1 MRFYKCVLLSAFY
14 NSSKRSYLY
23 SQEIRIY
30 LFSDTVMEQDE
41 SNEPEI
47 PPQKQHSLSGM
58 GGKEN
63 TGKYDGFG
71 NSPIHKG
78 IYIRGVI

>member
-1 MRFYKCVLLSAFY
+1 MLFSAFY

>member
-1 MRFYKCVLLSAFY
+1 MLPSAFY
-14 NSSKRSYLY
+14 ISSKRSYLY

>member
-1 MRFYKCVLLSAFY
+1 
-14 NSSKRSYLY
+14 
-23 SQEIRIY
+23 
-30 LFSDTVMEQDE
+30 MEQDE

-78 IYIRGVI
+78 IYIRDVISPHV

>member
-1 MRFYKCVLLSAFY
+1 M
-14 NSSKRSYLY
+14 
-23 SQEIRIY
+23 
-30 LFSDTVMEQDE
+30 FSDTVMEQDE

-47 PPQKQHSLSGM
+47 PPQKQHNLSGM

-78 IYIRGVI
+78 MDIRGIV

>member
-1 MRFYKCVLLSAFY
+1 MCHIAVLLSAFC

-78 IYIRGVI
+78 MFITVIV

>member
-1 MRFYKCVLLSAFY
+1 MWCLRL
-14 NSSKRSYLY
+14 NLY
-23 SQEIRIY
+23 SVPYDVSHSYFYLQEIRIY
-30 LFSDTVMEQDE
+30 LFSDTVMEQDVG
-41 SNEPEI
+41 NEPET
-47 PPQKQHSLSGM
+47 PPQKQHNLSGM

-78 IYIRGVI
+78 MYIRGIV

>member
-1 MRFYKCVLLSAFY
+1 MKLNRVVLLMVFCI
-14 NSSKRSYLY
+14 SSKRSYFN

-30 LFSDTVMEQDE
+30 LFSDTVMEQDVG
-41 SNEPEI
+41 NEPET
-47 PPQKQHSLSGM
+47 PPQKQHNLSGM

-78 IYIRGVI
+78 MYIRGIV